1 MPTYNGKSYSS
12 TRNIN
17 LQGGAGGTGLLR
29 WTPPVSGVPALWSSN
44 PFSSTEYGLYLNG
57 SGQLVFS
64 SLGTAT
70 ILGAAGGG
78 GGVPTWEQI
87 FALDSTFSKTTV
99 WTINNSSLNNQVLK
113 LTNTGAGSG
122 DVLVIDNGGT
132 GYDIIGTA
140 AWFITKTGAATFLDV
155 DTATL
160 TNTTGNIILK
170 ASGAGTVTIGANTN
184 TITMAKATTFSST
197 ITVTDGLTDL
207 ISTSNVAAALRI
219 TNNTATT
226 WGAAAASAGV
236 AVIRSTSLTTGSL
249 LRLQLTEGTLT
260 TGNYLDAYDVTGG
273 GLVFEIGK
281 YGAVTI
287 GGVGASNVFTI
298 TAGDAVMSDGSLTI
312 TDADNAASLSV
323 TNDTATT
330 ANVVAIAGSGTF
342 TGSTTGSFVT
352 ITPSGLTTG
361 TAVYLVAAA
370 LTTGKG
376 VHVVGNA
383 LTTGEMV
390 HLEHTTSVIADG
402 GSILRIS
409 STSID
414 TGGATNGTL
423 LDMSST
429 SQVAGSM
436 VKLVAGAVTTGVL
449 VDLSSTT
456 GLTSGSLIRATTAT
470 AGAIA
475 TNGAI
480 SFTAT
485 GNFTSTSN
493 VGFVSVQANTTT
505 GGTVMNISATAL
517 TTGVGLYFA
526 NNTSGI
532 TTGSAIRVAVSGT
545 GTVATNGIVDIKH
558 AGIYGSTSN
567 VGLLDVGASATTA
580 GTVVHFTASAAGQ
593 ATNQILN
600 ITQSGVTTGY
610 TGNVVQI
617 TSSSTTG
624 ASNALA
630 VIGVNTTAGNVV
642 SLTNNA
648 LVAGTST
655 ILNVAHTT
663 SVLGAG
669 NSLVRISSTSIDT
682 GTTTGVL
689 LDLSSTASTAG
700 TQVLGTF
707 SALTTGVGVSIATA
721 ALTTGTAL
729 LISAVEATIQTTGF
743 YLRCYDGAA
752 NDFSVSKYGATVIAG
767 TAAGTAA
774 LTATAGDVLLTSGH
788 LVLSAGTIKA
798 APQAIVSANTAIS
811 VVTLCTTINTTGGA
825 TTHTM
830 ADGASGQIKTI
841 TCITYA
847 ADAVITPTN
856 LAAGTTITLNAAGD
870 SWTGV
875 FYGSEWYT
883 IALSGTAAI
892 A

>member
-1 MPTYNGKSYSS
+1 MATYNGKSYSD
-12 TRNIN
+12 TRNLN
-17 LQGGAGGTGLLR
+17 LKGGELGTGLLR
-29 WTPPVSGVPALWSSN
+29 WTPPQSGVPALWSSN
-44 PFSSTEYGLYLNG
+44 PFSTDDYGLYLNS

-64 SLGTAT
+64 SLGSAT
-70 ILGAAGGG
+70 VLGAAGGG
-78 GGVPTWEQI
+78 GSTPTWEAI
-87 FALDSTFSKTTV
+87 FALDSTFSKATA
-99 WTINNSSLNNQVLK
+99 WTINNSSGDTEVLK
-113 LTNTGAGSG
+113 LTNVGGGSG
-122 DVLVIDNGGT
+122 ATLLIDNGGT
-132 GYDIIGTA
+132 GNDITGTA
-140 AWFITKTGAATFLDV
+140 DWSIAKTGAALFLSV
-155 DTATL
+155 GTATVNSAANL
-160 TNTTGNIILK
+160 LLS
-170 ASGAGTVTIGANTN
+170 ADGAGVITIGANTN

-207 ISTSNVAAALRI
+207 ISTSNVAAGLRL

-260 TGNYLDAYDVTGG
+260 TGNYIDAWDVTGG
-273 GLVFEIGK
+273 GLVFEVGK
-281 YGAVTI
+281 AGAVTI
-287 GGVGASNVFTI
+287 GGVAASNVLTI

-312 TDADNAASLSV
+312 VDADNANSLSV

-330 ANVVAIAGSGTF
+330 ASVIEVAGSGTF
-342 TGSTTGSFVT
+342 TGTTTGAFMQVT
-352 ITPSGLTTG
+352 ASGLTTG
-361 TAVYLVAAA
+361 TLLYLSAAA
-370 LTTGKG
+370 
-376 VHVVGNA
+376 A
-383 LTTGEMV
+383 
-390 HLEHTTSVIADG
+390 TTSVAVMDIAAG
-402 GSILRIS
+402 TTSGSVMRI
-409 STSID
+409 TTGTATFT
-414 TGGATNGTL
+414 TGGKMIELT
-423 LDMSST
+423 ST
-429 SQVAGSM
+429 AAVAGNHLTVTTTGAYTGTGM
-436 VKLVAGAVTTGVL
+436 ILVTAGAATTGVL
-449 VDLSSTT
+449 VSVVSTT
-456 GLTSGSLIRATTAT
+456 GLTSGSLIRATSST

-475 TNGAI
+475 TNGAV

-493 VGFVSVQANTTT
+493 CGYVSVQANTTT
-505 GGTVMNISATAL
+505 AGTIMNISGTAL
-517 TTGVGLYFA
+517 TTGVGLYIA
-526 NNTSGI
+526 NGTSGM
-532 TTGSAIRVAVSGT
+532 TTGSAISVAVSGT
-545 GTVATNGIVDIKH
+545 GTVATNGIVSIKH
-558 AGIYGSTSN
+558 AGVYDSTSN
-567 VGLLDVGASATTA
+567 VGILDVGASATTA

-630 VIGVNTTAGNVV
+630 VIGVNTSAGNVV

-648 LVAGTST
+648 ITAGTST

-707 SALTTGVGVSIATA
+707 SALTTGVGVSLATA

-767 TAAGTAA
+767 NAIGTAA
-774 LTATAGDVLLTSGH
+774 LTLTNGDVVVTSGNIYGGGRIVFNGTETIVAGGTSTALNLAKSLHYIDADAGGDTFTLADGVNGQITTILLTS
-788 LVLSAGTIKA
+788 STGTA
-798 APQAIVSANTAIS
+798 
-811 VVTLCTTINTTGGA
+811 
-825 TTHTM
+825 
-830 ADGASGQIKTI
+830 TI
-841 TCITYA
+841 TPA
-847 ADAVITPTN
+847 N
-856 LAAGTTITLNAAGD
+856 LAGGTSVTLNADGD
-870 SWTGV
+870 SVVLQFMDT
-875 FYGSEWYT
+875 EWFILGGNSY
-883 IALSGTAAI
+883 AVV
-892 A
+892 